1 MSLQPRKRQDT
12 RLTAITTALALIAM
26 LLIIQMWL
34 LTATLEAYLAGHH
47 DAALPGA
54 IASGVLLLAS
64 IALYVLLERTSAQ

>member
-1 MSLQPRKRQDT
+1 MSPQPRKRQDAH
-12 RLTAITTALALIAM
+12 LTAITTALALIAI